1 MAGLRPGRGFPASHG
16 HQRARLSA
24 LVLRPPC
31 GTVRQ
36 ARSAISRPS
45 QGDAGRKGTTDRR
58 SAASSPSDP
67 LPRHV
72 LACRSRLS
80 RPGYA
85 SFLAA
90 TRYRHPALVALRCR
104 VGLANA
110 RETNPALHDPGE
122 RNTTSV
128 LGHWIAHDGSTYPEA
143 ASLVRASRSP
153 SGEDAWQ
160 WLRRAA
166 FLSQDAPIRSL
177 SHLRCP
183 H

>member
-1 MAGLRPGRGFPASHG
+1 MAGLRPDRGFPAAHG

-24 LVLRPPC
+24 AVLRPPC

-85 SFLAA
+85 LFVAA

-104 VGLANA
+104 SRLANA
-110 RETNPALHDPGE
+110 RETDPALHDHGD
-122 RNTTSV
+122 RNTTSK

-143 ASLVRASRSP
+143 ASLVRDSRSP

-160 WLRRAA
+160 RLRRGA
-166 FLSQDAPIRSL
+166 FLSEGGPVRSL

-183 H
+183 N